1 MRRSHRP
8 KLNVAVALVAALSL
22 FGCDAPED
30 GNRGEP
36 SAASVTVQVS
46 SPPVETA
53 DLNVVAERF
62 NYASELLTLFI
73 REREGLRATVGTLFV
88 PLDTALATALA
99 SQQRSLADLNSPSR
113 YNLLLLRAHAS
124 NARLAFAELADGVGQ
139 KIRLLS
145 GTEVT
150 IVTDPASGGLFLER
164 ADGSRIKII
173 ATDVFTGDL
182 VVHFVDQPVSLPF
195 GS

>member
-1 MRRSHRP
+1 MKRSLRR
-8 KLNVAVALVAALSL
+8 KLKVAVPLVTALSL
-22 FGCDAPED
+22 VGCDAPDD
-30 GNRGEP
+30 GSRGEP
-36 SAASVTVQVS
+36 FAASVTVQVS

-73 REREGLRATVGTLFV
+73 RERDGLRAEVGTLFV
-88 PLDTALATALA
+88 PLDTALATALT

-113 YNLLLLRAHAS
+113 YNVLLLRAHAS
-124 NARLAFAELADGVGQ
+124 NARLAFADLADGVGQ

-145 GTEVT
+145 GTE
-150 IVTDPASGGLFLER
+150 ISIITDPASGGLFLER